1 MNKKFY
7 ILCFFAIILFLFF
20 KQSEGFGWTCVYTPN
35 KDYYK
40 EPWLLGGTM
49 YEDRLDSYLRY

>member
-1 MNKKFY
+1 MCSNLIFS
-7 ILCFFAIILFLFF
+7 FIILILAMIVVCS
-20 KQSEGFGWTCVYTPN
+20 KEPFGWTCVYTPN